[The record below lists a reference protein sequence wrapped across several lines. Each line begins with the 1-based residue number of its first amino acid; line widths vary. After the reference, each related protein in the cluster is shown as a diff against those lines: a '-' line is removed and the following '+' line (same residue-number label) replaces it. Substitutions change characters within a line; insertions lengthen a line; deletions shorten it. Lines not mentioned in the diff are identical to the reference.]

1 MLVLVVKVLLEAA
14 AISLAVAL
22 IGSKKIVAKELL
34 GISLVTAAILLILE
48 IFAPAVGFATK
59 KGLGTGLG
67 LRTVGF
73 PERFSDKP
81 DALEY
86 FSSLVENFD
95 ESPSVAR
102 IGGVLYAG
110 DIVNINLADPAKSGM
125 YLQRNVSS
133 SELIFGKPIDNI
145 NTNLSKLRIEL
156 VDQDYSM
163 QQPLKYGQTVYIKHN
178 AYMNNVNTP
187 LFIKI
192 SDTLLS
198 HQTGPLFNQFT
209 LVNSTNPAS
218 TDHIKIGDTIAISNV
233 KSGNIASGF
242 LKLTPDNKI
251 NNTGGSATDATL
263 MKIQPVRDFELNG
276 RHLCICA
283 GETLYP

>member
-1 MLVLVVKVLLEAA
+1 MLLLVVKVLLEAA
-14 AISLAVAL
+14 AVSLAVAL
-22 IGSKKIVAKELL
+22 IGRKKILAKELL
-34 GISLVTAAILLILE
+34 GISLVTATILLILE
-48 IFAPAVGFATK
+48 LFAPTVGFAAQR
-59 KGLGTGLG
+59 GMGMGIG

-73 PERFSDKP
+73 PERFSDKQ

-86 FSSLVENFD
+86 FSSMVENFD
-95 ESPSVAR
+95 ENASVAR
-102 IGGVLYAG
+102 VPGALHAG
-110 DIVNINLADPAKSGM
+110 DIVNIVLADPAQAGT

-145 NTNLSKLRIEL
+145 NTNLSKLRIEI
-156 VDQDYSM
+156 VDQNHSS
-163 QQPLKYGQTVYIKHN
+163 QQPLKYGQTVYLKHN
-178 AYMNNVNTP
+178 AYMNNVNTA

-218 TDHIKIGDTIAISNV
+218 TDYVKIGDTIAISNV

-251 NNTGGSATDATL
+251 NNAGGSATDATL
-263 MKIQPVRDFELNG
+263 VQIQPIRDFELNG
-276 RHLCICA
+276 RHLCICT

>member
-1 MLVLVVKVLLEAA
+1 MLFLVVKVLLEAA
-14 AISLAVAL
+14 AVSLAVAL
-22 IGSKKIVAKELL
+22 IGRKKIVAKELL
-34 GISLVTAAILLILE
+34 GIGLVTAVILLILE

-59 KGLGTGLG
+59 RGLGAGIG

-73 PERFSDKP
+73 PERFSDKQ

-86 FSSLVENFD
+86 FSAMVENFD
-95 ESPSVAR
+95 ENPSVAR
-102 IGGVLYAG
+102 VPGVLHAG
-110 DIVNINLADPAKSGM
+110 DIVNIVLADPAQAGT

-145 NTNLSKLRIEL
+145 NTNLSKLRIET
-156 VDQDYSM
+156 VDQNYSS
-163 QQPLKYGQTVYIKHN
+163 QQPLKYGQTVFLKHN

-218 TDHIKIGDTIAISNV
+218 TDYVKIGDTIAISNV

-251 NNTGGSATDATL
+251 NNAGGSATDATL
-263 MKIQPVRDFELNG
+263 VQIQPVRDFELNG
-276 RHLCICA
+276 RHLCICT